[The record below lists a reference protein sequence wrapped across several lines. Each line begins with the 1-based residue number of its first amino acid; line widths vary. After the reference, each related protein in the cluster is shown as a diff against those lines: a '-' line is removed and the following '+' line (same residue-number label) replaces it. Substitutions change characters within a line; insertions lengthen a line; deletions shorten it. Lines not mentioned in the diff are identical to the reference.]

1 MVFGPEAGFLTGAIA
16 ALASN
21 LFFGQGPWTPW
32 QMFAWGLI
40 GFLAGLLSKA
50 GLLKKKWQLIVFGI
64 CCGYIYGWILNIWS
78 GAGFVYGLSW
88 ESYISLCITSLL
100 PDGIHSAA
108 TVIFLLLLSDSW
120 GAKLRRVKDKFGILA
135 S

>member
-1 MVFGPEAGFLTGAIA
+1 MVFGPEAGFLTGAIS

-40 GFLAGLLSKA
+40 GFLAGLLSKR
-50 GLLKKKWQLIVFGI
+50 GLLKKKWQLIVFGAA
-64 CCGYIYGWILNIWS
+64 CGFIYGWILNIWS

-88 ESYISLCITSLL
+88 QSYISLCITSLL
-100 PDGIHSAA
+100 PDAVHGTA

-120 GAKLRRVKDKFGILA
+120 GAKLRRVKQKFGILA